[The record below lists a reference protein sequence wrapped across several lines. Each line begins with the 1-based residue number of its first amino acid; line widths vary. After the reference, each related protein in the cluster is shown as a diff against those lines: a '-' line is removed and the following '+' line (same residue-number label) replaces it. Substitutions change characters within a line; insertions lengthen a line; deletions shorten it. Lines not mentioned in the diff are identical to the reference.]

1 MSETITI
8 KNPKTTN
15 TIHLLRILQILEDMN
30 KNLLLIGNEVAYI
43 KKQVKELEEKDDI
56 KTEPLKT
63 GWFY

>member
-1 MSETITI
+1 MSDIITI

-15 TIHLLRILQILEDMN
+15 TIHLLNILKILEDMN

-43 KKQVKELEEKDDI
+43 KKKIKELEDKDDI